1 MIDMKLNN
9 DVSLAKNNN
18 NSLAG
23 WAGHC
28 SAILSGIDNL
38 GGTRSL
44 LCSAILYHHCQ
55 LLLPL
60 TYCFSGFDKLNPKN
74 TVAMPIFHNK
84 TICIFILDLEFS
96 PISLFL
102 LEACY
107 DRTVIFEI

>member
-23 WAGHC
+23 RAGHC

-38 GGTRSL
+38 GGTGSL

-55 LLLPL
+55 LLLVL
-60 TYCFSGFDKLNPKN
+60 TYCFSGFDKLNPKKRLQCQFSY
-74 TVAMPIFHNK
+74 PIFAY
-84 TICIFILDLEFS
+84 I
-96 PISLFL
+96 
-102 LEACY
+102 
-107 DRTVIFEI
+107 

>member
-1 MIDMKLNN
+1 MKLNN

-74 TVAMPIFHNK
+74 TVAMPIFHN
-84 TICIFILDLEFS
+84 IYLRLDSFYFRFRIFPDFS
-96 PISLFL
+96 L
-102 LEACY
+102 LAGSML
-107 DRTVIFEI
+107 